1 MPSST
6 SYDLIQACRQPG
18 CPVCR
23 LEQRAVERY
32 IDSLFYESVNDIQV
46 RERLRASLGFCHEHA
61 WLAVDKKLG
70 NALGF
75 AIIYHDVIN
84 NVLRQLESESPP
96 PVTQRWANMLKQV
109 PEQVSAL
116 VKKALYAFT
125 PQKHCIAC
133 QQKDKTLHL
142 IISAF
147 VEDLNQLETME
158 ALRSSDGLC
167 LPHLKKVFETV
178 SDPAVYSSL
187 LSIHREKLESLRGE
201 LAEFIRK
208 NDYRFKDEGF
218 GAEGDSWQR
227 AVGKVIGKN
236 SR

>member
-32 IDSLFYESVNDIQV
+32 LDGLFYESVNDIQL

-70 NALGF
+70 NVLGF
-75 AIIYHDVIN
+75 AIIYNDVIN
-84 NVLRQLESESPP
+84 NVLRQLESDNQPP
-96 PVTQRWANMLKQV
+96 ITQRWTNLLKQV
-109 PEQVSAL
+109 PEQVGTL
-116 VKKALYAFT
+116 IKKALYAFT
-125 PQKHCIAC
+125 PQKHCVVC
-133 QQKDKTLHL
+133 QQKDKIQHL
-142 IISAF
+142 IISTLM
-147 VEDLNQLETME
+147 EDLKETE
-158 ALRSSDGLC
+158 TIQALQASEGLC
-167 LPHLKKVFETV
+167 LPHLKNLFEIV
-178 SDPAVYSSL
+178 RDPALFNLL
-187 LSIHREKLESLRGE
+187 LSLHREKLESLRAE

-218 GAEGDSWQR
+218 GAEGDSWRR
-227 AVGKVIGKN
+227 AIGKVNGTN
-236 SR
+236 